1 MSNITLTFLLLTNSA
16 WGQTDAW
23 QLARE
28 NGRLSQKV
36 IRFSNRHVFGW
47 LTHADA
53 GSGLFPRNITRDFWW
68 NAQDCAA
75 DNYPFMVLT
84 AFMTDNY
91 YLKQNVRHILQQ
103 EQKLCNR
110 LDSLPDD
117 FLFAT
122 QKFREP
128 QPNLDRI
135 IFGAAE
141 YCKDG
146 LIPITEWLGP
156 SEWLE
161 RMRRLIDDIWK
172 HAQCDSPAGKI
183 PSTNVEVNGDLLQ
196 TMGRLYWMTGNE
208 QYKQWCF
215 RLADHY
221 LLHDSLIRKDNLRLR
236 DHGCEIIGG
245 LSEAYLIA
253 AREDADRRQQYKPE
267 MYALLDNILKYG
279 VNEDGFP
286 YNAYN
291 PSTGEVI
298 NRELSDGWGYVYNAF
313 LTVAMVDGEARYRNA
328 VEKALSNLHKYM
340 TYPWEKG
347 SADDLADPLEGAIN
361 LIARIP
367 TDAAVKWIDTRIN
380 TLFERQRDDGI
391 AEGWHG
397 DGNLTRT
404 CLMYGLWK
412 TQGITAAPWREDIQL
427 GAVREADGSVRIR
440 FETDFPWRGNLRFD
454 RPRHKDYF
462 HMPLD
467 YPRIN
472 QWPEWFTA
480 NVSGRYRVTLEEVT
494 AEIVTGKQLLYYSLT
509 CDAHKPIR
517 LTVTPLKELEVNYD
531 ESKVGTYTLP
541 DPLVMQNGEKV
552 ADAAMWKNKRRPE
565 ILELFRTH
573 VYGRSP
579 GKPKEMTFKVFDDEA
594 KALDGRAT
602 RKQVTVYFTGKQD
615 GPSMDIL
622 MYLPNAAPRPV
633 PVFLLLNFS
642 GNQGVHPDP
651 AIRLTTSWVAGG
663 QLGVVN
669 NRVTDASRADQGS
682 RYPVEQI
689 IARGYGIATIYY
701 GDIDPDFHDG
711 FKNGVHAAFDPPEGR
726 KPDSWGA
733 IGAWAWGLSRAMD
746 YLETDPDVDAKRVSV
761 LGHSRLGKTALW
773 AGAEDERFAIVISN
787 NSGCGGAAIERR
799 WFGETVEMINDRFP
813 HWFCENFKKYNGR
826 EAELPVDAHML
837 IALIAPRPVYVASA
851 VEDRWADP
859 KGEFL
864 AARAADPV
872 YRLLSTEGL
881 PVQDM
886 PPRDRP
892 VMGTI
897 GYHIRTGKHDLTE
910 YDWQRYMDFADK
922 HLKKYQGSGF
932 RGRCREADSPHSG
945 IVSVAAEAQ
954 LFHADGLH
962 YPPEKRYQ

>member
-1 MSNITLTFLLLTNSA
+1 MQHILMILMLTAGTTLAQADS
-16 WGQTDAW
+16 W
-23 QLARE
+23 QQAEE
-28 NGRLSQKV
+28 NARLSQKV
-36 IRFSNRHVFGW
+36 VRFSNRYAFGW
-47 LTHADA
+47 LTYADPT
-53 GSGLFPRNITRDFWW
+53 SGLFPRNLTRDAFW

-91 YLKQNVRHILQQ
+91 YLKQNARHILQQ
-103 EQKLCNR
+103 EQRLCNR

-122 QKFREP
+122 QAFRHE
-128 QPNLDRI
+128 QPDVDRI

-156 SEWLE
+156 SEWLD
-161 RMRRLIDDIWK
+161 RMQQMIADIWK
-172 HAQCDSPAGKI
+172 HAKYDSPAGKI

-196 TMGRLYWMTGNE
+196 TIGRLYWMTGDD

-221 LLHDSLIRKDNLRLR
+221 LLHDSLIKKDSLRLG
-236 DHGCEIIGG
+236 DHGCEILGG

-253 AREDADRRQQYKPE
+253 AHQDPDRRQRYKPE
-267 MYALLDNILKYG
+267 MYAVLDNILKYG
-279 VNEDGFP
+279 VNEDGFM
-286 YNAYN
+286 YNVYN
-291 PSTGEVI
+291 PRTGEVV
-298 NRELSDGWGYVYNAF
+298 NKDLSDGWGYVYNAF
-313 LTVAMVDGEARYRNA
+313 LTVAMVDGENLYRDA
-328 VEKALSNLHKYM
+328 VAKALSNLHKYM

-347 SADDLADPLEGAIN
+347 SADDLADPLESAIN
-361 LIARIP
+361 LIARVP

-412 TQGITAAPWREDIQL
+412 TQGITVAPWREDIRL
-427 GAVREADGSVRIR
+427 GAVREVDGSIRIWL
-440 FETDFPWRGNLRFD
+440 ETGSPWKGHLRFD

-472 QWPEWFTA
+472 QWPEWFTV
-480 NVSGRYRVTLEEVT
+480 NSSGRYKVTREGAATETVSGKDLLNYPVT
-494 AEIVTGKQLLYYSLT
+494 RDADKPIKLIVTPQ
-509 CDAHKPIR
+509 P
-517 LTVTPLKELEVNYD
+517 EVNYD
-531 ESKVGTYTLP
+531 EAKVGEYTLP
-541 DPLVMQNGEKV
+541 DPLVMGNGEKV
-552 ADAAMWKNKRRPE
+552 TDATIWKNKRRPE

-579 GKPKEMTFKVFDDEA
+579 GRPKEMTFKVFDNEA
-594 KALDGRAT
+594 KALDGTAT

-622 MYLPNAAPRPV
+622 MYLPNAAAKPAPL
-633 PVFLLLNFS
+633 FLLLNFS
-642 GNQGVHPDP
+642 GNQGIHSDP
-651 AIRLTTSWVAGG
+651 AIRLTASWAADHRP
-663 QLGVVN
+663 GVVN
-669 NRVTDASRADQGS
+669 NRVTEASRADQGS
-682 RYPVEQI
+682 RSPVEKI
-689 IARGYGIATIYY
+689 IERGYGLATIYY

-711 FKNGVHAAFDPPEGR
+711 FKNGVHGAFDPPEGR
-726 KPDSWGA
+726 RPDSWGA

-746 YLETDPDVDAKRVSV
+746 YLETDRDVDAKRVSV

-773 AGAEDERFAIVISN
+773 AGAQDERFAIVISN

-799 WFGETVEMINDRFP
+799 WFGETVEMINNRFP
-813 HWFCENFKKYNGR
+813 HWFCENYRKYNGR

-864 AARAADPV
+864 GAKGADPV
-872 YRLLSTEGL
+872 YRLLGLEGL
-881 PVQDM
+881 PAEEM
-886 PPRDRP
+886 PPVDQP

-897 GYHIRTGKHDLTE
+897 GYHVRTGKHDLTE

-922 HLKKYQGSGF
+922 HLKK
-932 RGRCREADSPHSG
+932 
-945 IVSVAAEAQ
+945 
-954 LFHADGLH
+954 
-962 YPPEKRYQ
+962 

>member
-1 MSNITLTFLLLTNSA
+1 MQHALLVFALTVGTA
-16 WGQTDAW
+16 WAQVDPW
-23 QLARE
+23 QPARE
-28 NGRLSQKV
+28 NARLTRKV
-36 IRFSNRHVFGW
+36 VRFANRYTFGW
-47 LTHADA
+47 LAHADPS
-53 GSGLFPRNITRDFWW
+53 SGLFPRNITRDFWW

-103 EQKLCNR
+103 EQKLCSR

-128 QPNLDRI
+128 EPNLDRI

-161 RMRRLIDDIWK
+161 RMQRLIDDIWK
-172 HAQCDSPAGKI
+172 HAQYESPAGKI

-221 LLHDSLIRKDNLRLR
+221 LLHDSLIKKDSLRLR
-236 DHGCEIIGG
+236 DHGCEILGG
-245 LSEAYLIA
+245 LSEAYVIA
-253 AREDADRRQQYKPE
+253 AYEDPDRRQRYKPE
-267 MYALLDNILKYG
+267 LHAVLDNILKYG
-279 VNEDGFP
+279 VNEDGFM
-286 YNAYN
+286 YNIYN
-291 PSTGEVI
+291 PSKGEVV
-298 NRELSDGWGYVYNAF
+298 NKELSDGWGYVYNAF
-313 LTVAMVDGEARYRNA
+313 LTVAMVDGENRYRDA
-328 VEKALSNLHKYM
+328 VARTLSNLHKYM

-367 TDAAVKWIDTRIN
+367 TGAAVKWIDTRIN

-412 TQGITAAPWREDIQL
+412 TQGATVAPWREDIQL
-427 GAVREADGSVRIR
+427 GAVREADGSVRIW
-440 FETDFPWRGNLRFD
+440 FETGSPWKGYLRFD

-472 QWPEWFTA
+472 QWPEWFTV
-480 NVSGRYRVTLEEVT
+480 NVSGRYRVTREEAT
-494 AEIVTGKQLLYYSLT
+494 TETVTGRDLLNYPLT
-509 CDAHKPIR
+509 RDADKPIK
-517 LTVTPLKELEVNYD
+517 LTVTSLKEPQVNYD

-541 DPLVMQNGEKV
+541 DPLVMGSGEKV
-552 ADAAMWKNKRRPE
+552 TDAAMWRTRRRAE

-579 GKPKEMTFKVFDDEA
+579 GRPSQMTFKTFDNEA
-594 KALDGRAT
+594 KALDGKAT
-602 RKQVTVYFTGKQD
+602 RKQVTVCFTGKED

-622 MYLPNAAPRPV
+622 IYLPNAVPRPV
-633 PVFLLLNFS
+633 PVFLILNFS
-642 GNQGVHPDP
+642 GNQGVHSDP
-651 AIRLTTSWVAGG
+651 AIRLTTSWVADGRP
-663 QLGVVN
+663 GVVN
-669 NRVTDASRADQGS
+669 NRVTEASRADQGS

-689 IARGYGIATIYY
+689 IARGYGIATVYY

-711 FKNGVHAAFDPPEGR
+711 FSNGVHAAFDPPEGR

-746 YLETDPDVDAKRVSV
+746 YLETDGDVDAKRVSV

-773 AGAEDERFAIVISN
+773 AGAQDERFAIVISN

-864 AARAADPV
+864 AAKAADPV
-872 YRLLSTEGL
+872 YRLLGTEGL
-881 PVQDM
+881 PARDM
-886 PPRDRP
+886 PPPDRP

-922 HLKKYQGSGF
+922 HMK
-932 RGRCREADSPHSG
+932 
-945 IVSVAAEAQ
+945 
-954 LFHADGLH
+954 
-962 YPPEKRYQ
+962 

>member
-1 MSNITLTFLLLTNSA
+1 MQHILMILMLTAGTTL
-16 WGQTDAW
+16 GQADSW
-23 QLARE
+23 QQAEE
-28 NGRLSQKV
+28 NARLSQKV
-36 IRFSNRHVFGW
+36 VSFSNRYTFGW
-47 LTHADA
+47 LTYADPA
-53 GSGLFPRNITRDFWW
+53 SGLFPRNITRDFWW

-91 YLKQNVRHILQQ
+91 YLKRDVRHILQQ

-122 QKFREP
+122 QAFRHE
-128 QPNLDRI
+128 QPDLDRI

-156 SEWLE
+156 SEWLD
-161 RMRRLIDDIWK
+161 RMQHMIADIWK
-172 HAQCDSPAGKI
+172 HATHDSPAGKI

-196 TMGRLYWMTGNE
+196 TMGRLYWMTGDD
-208 QYKQWCF
+208 QYKEWCF

-221 LLHDSLIRKDNLRLR
+221 LLHDSLIKKDSLRLR
-236 DHGCEIIGG
+236 DHGCEILGG

-253 AREDADRRQQYKPE
+253 ARKDPDRLQRYKPE
-267 MYALLDNILKYG
+267 MYAVLDNILKYG
-279 VNEDGFP
+279 VNEDGFM
-286 YNAYN
+286 YNVYN
-291 PSTGEVI
+291 PSTGEVV
-298 NRELSDGWGYVYNAF
+298 NKDLSDGWGYVYNAF
-313 LTVAMVDGEARYRNA
+313 LTVALVDGESRYQDA
-328 VEKALSNLHKYM
+328 VVKALSNLHKYM

-347 SADDLADPLEGAIN
+347 SADDLADPLESAIN

-367 TDAAVKWIDTRIN
+367 TDAAVQWIDTRIN

-404 CLMYGLWK
+404 CLMYALWK
-412 TQGITAAPWREDIQL
+412 TQGITVAPWREDIQL
-427 GAVREADGSVRIR
+427 GAVREADGSIRIWLK
-440 FETDFPWRGNLRFD
+440 TGSPWKGHLRFD

-462 HMPLD
+462 KMPLD

-472 QWPEWFTA
+472 QWPEWFTV
-480 NVSGRYRVTLEEVT
+480 NSSGRYRVTREGAAAETVSGKDLLNYPVT
-494 AEIVTGKQLLYYSLT
+494 RDADKPIKLIVTPQ
-509 CDAHKPIR
+509 P
-517 LTVTPLKELEVNYD
+517 EVNYD
-531 ESKVGTYTLP
+531 EAKVGEYTLP
-541 DPLVMQNGEKV
+541 DLLTMRNGEKV
-552 ADAAMWKNKRRPE
+552 TDATMWKNKRRPE

-579 GKPKEMTFKVFDDEA
+579 GKPKEMAFKVSDNEA
-594 KALDGRAT
+594 KALDGTAT

-622 MYLPNAAPRPV
+622 MYLPNAAPKPA
-633 PVFLLLNFS
+633 PMFLLLNFS
-642 GNQGVHPDP
+642 GNQGTHSDP
-651 AIRLTTSWVAGG
+651 AIRLTTSWAADHRP
-663 QLGVVN
+663 GVVN
-669 NRVTDASRADQGS
+669 NRVTEASRADQGS
-682 RYPVEQI
+682 RSPVEKI
-689 IARGYGIATIYY
+689 IKRGYGLATIYY

-726 KPDSWGA
+726 RPDSWGA

-746 YLETDPDVDAKRVSV
+746 YLETDRDVDAKRVSV

-773 AGAEDERFAIVISN
+773 AGAQDERFAIVISN

-799 WFGETVEMINDRFP
+799 WFGETVEMINNRFP
-813 HWFCENFKKYNGR
+813 HWFCENYRKYNGR
-826 EAELPVDAHML
+826 EAELPVDTHML
-837 IALIAPRPVYVASA
+837 IALMAPRPVYVASA
-851 VEDRWADP
+851 FEDRWADP

-864 AARAADPV
+864 GAKGADPV
-872 YRLLSTEGL
+872 YRLLGLEGL
-881 PVQDM
+881 PAQEM
-886 PPRDRP
+886 PPVDHP

-897 GYHIRTGKHDLTE
+897 GYHVRTGKHDLTE

-922 HLKKYQGSGF
+922 HLK
-932 RGRCREADSPHSG
+932 
-945 IVSVAAEAQ
+945 
-954 LFHADGLH
+954 
-962 YPPEKRYQ
+962 